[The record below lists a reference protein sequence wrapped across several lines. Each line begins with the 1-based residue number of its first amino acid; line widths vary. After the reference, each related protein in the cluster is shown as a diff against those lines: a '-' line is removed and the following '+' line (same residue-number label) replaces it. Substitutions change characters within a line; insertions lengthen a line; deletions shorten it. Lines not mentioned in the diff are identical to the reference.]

1 MGIKKVIGRDIISKS
16 KIIHKNQLIFSGLR
30 PYLNKVFILE
40 DYNQAIASAEFF
52 VCEPK
57 NILLPFLKY
66 YLLSEATLR
75 QTKWILSGSNYPRL
89 DEEDFLNLKVVI
101 PEDIEEQKRILKLL
115 NKEKEKFDRLKQKAE
130 EKRKESKVTFEKL
143 LMKELT

>member
-1 MGIKKVIGRDIISKS
+1 MWNNYDI
-16 KIIHKNQLIFSGLR
+16 HNQT
-30 PYLNKVFILE
+30 
-40 DYNQAIASAEFF
+40 IASAEFF

-89 DEEDFLNLKVVI
+89 DEEDFFNLKVVI

-115 NKEKEKFDRLKQKAE
+115 NKEKEKFDRLRQKAE